1 MWMDYSLRIPRDKRY
16 EFAQPLDRLIS
27 GTREETLLEVEDIIK
42 NYIKSNLSINFYI
55 VGDIVT
61 KDFLAKQFLKSFIKL
76 CIIDEKTHRT
86 QIYIE
91 AESFFDEIVELE
103 NPEGTIQKESWSLL
117 RNIVE
122 SRKKTLLK
130 ITKGEEDLLVLPL
143 VLELP
148 LEENVKNFVFYGQPP
163 ITDAKIIVPE
173 GIVLVDVNK
182 EIQNKVKKYVSLME
196 KF

>member
-1 MWMDYSLRIPRDKRY
+1 MWMEYSLRIPQDKRY
-16 EFAQPLDRLIS
+16 EFAQPLDKLIS
-27 GTREETLLEVEDIIK
+27 GKREETLLKVEDIIK

-61 KDFLAKQFLKSFIKL
+61 KDFLANQFLKSFIKL
-76 CIIDEKTHRT
+76 CIIDEKTQRT
-86 QIYIE
+86 KIYIE
-91 AESFFDEIVELE
+91 TENFDEIVELE

-117 RNIVE
+117 KNIVE
-122 SRKKTLLK
+122 SKKKTLLK

-163 ITDAKIIVPE
+163 ITDARNIIPE
-173 GIVLVDVNK
+173 GIVLVDVNI
-182 EIQNKVKKYVSLME
+182 EIQNKVKKYINLME

>member
-61 KDFLAKQFLKSFIKL
+61 KDFLANQFLKSFIKL

-91 AESFFDEIVELE
+91 AENFFDEIVELE

-117 RNIVE
+117 KNIVE

-163 ITDAKIIVPE
+163 ITDAKNPIPE
-173 GIVLVDVNK
+173 GIVLVDVNI

>member
-1 MWMDYSLRIPRDKRY
+1 MWMEYNLRIPQDKRY
-16 EFAQPLDRLIS
+16 EFAQPLDKLIS
-27 GTREETLLEVEDIIK
+27 GKREETLLKVEDIIK
-42 NYIKSNLSINFYI
+42 NYIKSNLSINLYI

-61 KDFLAKQFLKSFIKL
+61 KDFLANQFLKSFIKL
-76 CIIDEKTHRT
+76 CIIDEKTQRKK
-86 QIYIE
+86 IYIE
-91 AESFFDEIVELE
+91 TENFEEIVELE
-103 NPEGTIQKESWSLL
+103 NPQGTIQKESWSLL
-117 RNIVE
+117 KNIIE
-122 SRKKTLLK
+122 SKKKTLLK
-130 ITKGEEDLLVLPL
+130 ITKGEEDLLVLPI

-163 ITDAKIIVPE
+163 ITDSKHEIPE

>member
-1 MWMDYSLRIPRDKRY
+1 MWMEYSLRIPQDKRY
-16 EFAQPLDRLIS
+16 EFAQPLDKLIS
-27 GTREETLLEVEDIIK
+27 GKREETLLKVEDIIK
-42 NYIKSNLSINFYI
+42 NYIKSNLSINLYI

-61 KDFLAKQFLKSFIKL
+61 KDFLANQFLKTFIKL
-76 CIIDEKTHRT
+76 CIIDEKTQRKK
-86 QIYIE
+86 IYIE
-91 AESFFDEIVELE
+91 TENFEEIVELE
-103 NPEGTIQKESWSLL
+103 NPQGTIQKESWSLL
-117 RNIVE
+117 KNIIE
-122 SRKKTLLK
+122 SKKKTLLK
-130 ITKGEEDLLVLPL
+130 ITKGEEDLLVLPI

-163 ITDAKIIVPE
+163 ITDSKHEIPE